1 MFLGV
6 IWSALGLGMIFMSV
20 LLMSSARRT
29 LIDHLLLISA
39 GPVIEGLAIVGL
51 AAVDSL
57 VAALGL
63 VIVIG
68 AGTALVMPMITAFI
82 QATAPQET
90 RARALTI
97 FGTITMVSAMAGM
110 TAFSWAADHLG
121 SRIALV
127 VLGVVQMMAGV
138 IGVMFTQSPGFQTNL
153 ASRSDDHPSSKSD
166 TGTT

>member
-1 MFLGV
+1 M
-6 IWSALGLGMIFMSV
+6 
-20 LLMSSARRT
+20 
-29 LIDHLLLISA
+29 

-82 QATAPQET
+82 QVTAPQET

-127 VLGVVQMMAGV
+127 VLGVDANDGRCDRRHVYA
-138 IGVMFTQSPGFQTNL
+138 ILRFQTNL

-166 TGTT
+166 TGIT